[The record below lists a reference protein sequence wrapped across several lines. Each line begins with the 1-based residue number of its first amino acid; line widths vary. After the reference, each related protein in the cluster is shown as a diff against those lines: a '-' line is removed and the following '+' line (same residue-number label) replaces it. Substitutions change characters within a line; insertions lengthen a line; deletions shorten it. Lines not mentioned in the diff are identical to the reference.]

1 MLAIVFPALLILTF
15 TIVQAGLYYHA
26 KQRAAA
32 AADRAA
38 AAAAAAGGD
47 ELVGESAG
55 RDFLLN
61 MPLNESA
68 QPPDVDVDV
77 NPPMVEATVSGA
89 IDPIVPIGTWTVLA
103 TATAR
108 IEEFIPET
116 ER

>member
-47 ELVGESAG
+47 EIVGEAAG
-55 RDFLLN
+55 RDFLVS
-61 MPLNESA
+61 MPLNEGA
-68 QPPDVDVDV
+68 APPVV
-77 NPPMVEATVSGA
+77 NVEVNAPMVEATVSGP
-89 IDPIVPIGTWTVLA
+89 IDPIVPIGTWTVFA